1 MRTISCI
8 LSPEA
13 AEIYTRWGGK
23 KSTGRSKGARVS
35 SAIVFYEAHGAQNR
49 DGLLHQNAELI
60 TTIEQM
66 EEDLTKYMHRIVDLQ
81 KLVASHEEK

>member
-8 LSPEA
+8 LSPA
-13 AEIYTRWGGK
+13 ASLIYEQWEGK

-35 SAIVFYEAHGAQNR
+35 SAIVFYDAHGAQNR

-60 TTIEQM
+60 KTIEQM
-66 EEDLTKYMHRIVDLQ
+66 EKDLTKQMHRIIDLQ